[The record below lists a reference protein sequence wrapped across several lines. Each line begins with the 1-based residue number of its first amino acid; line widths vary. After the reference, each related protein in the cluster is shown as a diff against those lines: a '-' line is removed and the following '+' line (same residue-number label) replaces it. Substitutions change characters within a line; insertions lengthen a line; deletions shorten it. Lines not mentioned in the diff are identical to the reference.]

1 MSEQLTLNVA
11 LRDGLRF
18 SSFYCNDEN
27 SQQYFILKA
36 FAEASQQIG
45 IQQIF
50 LSGDAQ
56 TGKSHL
62 LQACCYQLAEQ
73 GLHASYLPL
82 KVLSLYGSSI
92 LSGLHS
98 SDLIVIDD
106 IDTVLGDKEWE
117 RALFTLIN
125 QRGEVQRLLFSAKKS
140 VDHLKCCLPE
150 LSACLARGSHYQL
163 NTLSEQETPQ
173 LLQLRAQQR
182 GFDLNERVIDYIYRR
197 YPHDI
202 TSLLNILDKLDQES
216 LQRKAKITIPFVK
229 QVLGTSLIS

>member
-1 MSEQLTLNVA
+1 MSEQLTLNIA

-18 SSFYCNDEN
+18 SSFYYNDKN

-50 LSGDAQ
+50 LSGATQ

-82 KVLSLYGSSI
+82 KVLSLYGTSI
-92 LSGLHS
+92 LSGLHY
-98 SDLIVIDD
+98 SDLIVVDD
-106 IDTVLGDKEWE
+106 IETVLGDKDWE
-117 RALFTLIN
+117 KALFKLIN
-125 QRGEVQRLLFSAKKS
+125 QRGVEQRLLFSANKS
-140 VDHLKCCLPE
+140 ADDLKYCLPE
-150 LSACLARGSHYQL
+150 LSICLGWGSHYQL
-163 NTLSEQETPQ
+163 NELSEQETPK

-182 GFDLNERVIDYIYRR
+182 GFDLSDRVIDFIHKR

-202 TSLLNILDKLDQES
+202 SSLLNILDKLDQES
-216 LQRKAKITIPFVK
+216 LQKKAKITIPFVK
-229 QVLGTSLIS
+229 QVLEK

>member
-1 MSEQLTLNVA
+1 MSKQLTLNIA

-18 SSFYCNDEN
+18 SSFYYNDDN
-27 SQQYFILKA
+27 SQLYFILKA
-36 FAEASQQIG
+36 FSEASQQIG
-45 IQQIF
+45 IQQVF
-50 LSGDAQ
+50 LWGEAQ

-92 LSGLHS
+92 LSGLQH

-106 IDTVLGDKEWE
+106 IDTVLGDKDWE
-117 RALFTLIN
+117 QALFTLIN
-125 QRGEVQRLLFSAKKS
+125 QRGSEQRLLFSAKKS
-140 VDHLKCCLPE
+140 ADNLKYGFSE
-150 LSACLARGSHYQL
+150 LSACLAWGSHYQL

-182 GFDLNERVIDYIYRR
+182 GFDLSERVIDYIYKR

-202 TSLLNILDKLDQES
+202 TSLLKILDKLDQES
-216 LQRKAKITIPFVK
+216 LQKKAKITIPFVK
-229 QVLGTSLIS
+229 QVLET